1 MAGGFIQPD
10 KHTLNSLGA
19 ITPTFQN
26 GHFKQYSLNV
36 GRYTAAT
43 TTGSMFDAEFIC
55 NGVNNALGTT
65 SRRAGKGWV
74 SRRYAG
80 NHSRYVVWQGPSF
93 FFGSTSAFA
102 NGKVGVCI
110 ESSTSS
116 QMVFQLH
123 NPGSN
128 PPAASNFLVNVYGG
142 DFNLSQ
148 TTNAPTTNY
157 TSNPY

>member
-10 KHTLNSLGA
+10 KHTFNSLVA
-19 ITPTFQN
+19 ISPTFQN

-43 TTGSMFDAEFIC
+43 TTGAMWDAEFIC
-55 NGVNNALGTT
+55 NGVNNAQGTT

-74 SRRYAG
+74 SRRYGG
-80 NHSRYVVWQGPSF
+80 NHTPYVVWQGPAF

-102 NGKVGVCI
+102 SAGVGVCI
-110 ESSTSS
+110 ESSTAS

-123 NPGSN
+123 NPSSS
-128 PPAASNFLVNVYGG
+128 PPSASNFLLNVYGG
-142 DFNLSQ
+142 SFNLSQ